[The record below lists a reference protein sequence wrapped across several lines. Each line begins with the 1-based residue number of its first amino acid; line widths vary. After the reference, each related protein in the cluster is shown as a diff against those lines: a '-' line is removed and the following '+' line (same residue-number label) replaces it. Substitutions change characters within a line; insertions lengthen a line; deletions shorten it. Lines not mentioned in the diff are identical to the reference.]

1 MHYHEAANFLFDLR
15 RFSVKP
21 GTERVEAL
29 LDRLDRPDAAVP
41 CVQVTGSNGKGSTAR
56 MTESV
61 LREAGYSVGL
71 YTSPHLSSLTER
83 VRVDGRPMT
92 ESAVAAFVE
101 RVSPWLIEQ
110 AAEGEP
116 LTFFEV
122 VTAMALHEFAR
133 RDVDVAVLEVGL
145 GGEYDA
151 TSAVDPV
158 ATAVTNVSLEHTAV
172 LGDSVAEIART
183 KARIA
188 APGAPMVTACAGEA
202 LAVVRAVATA
212 VNTPVTTVAGPGRDR
227 DSNGHDDGDDGGD
240 SDDSDDGDDGGDGDD
255 SDDGDDS
262 GDSGDSGSNG
272 GGGPAIVAHYE
283 GRVSRTDSQVR
294 FDGTPAGT
302 YRIPL
307 VGEHQA
313 TNAAIAAALADQTCR
328 VIDTDDSSDDE
339 TGVGE
344 RALTGGLARATWP
357 GRFEPVRTAPLT
369 ILDGAHNPAACATLS
384 ATLAEYDYDD
394 LHLVYAAMHDK
405 DHVETAAALPPAAS
419 AITCRPALDRAED
432 PAVLAAALRDA
443 GLESISVGDDVT
455 DALATATDRADAGDC
470 VLVVGSLFAVAE
482 ARAAVTRTVT
492 PRSVDG
498 PAAAR
503 RALEQDG
510 VPPAGVDRAAEGV
523 DHQVCTLRLRGD
535 RADRVAA
542 TFRTVGGEAAV
553 GGLGADPDGSG
564 VDGGGGSDG
573 EQSPVTLAGSVAT
586 FRALCDRLEAA
597 GGGLAGVAGDLRS
610 GLGLDAREVTGDLD
624 PIDPTDSAD
633 SIGLTDSASST
644 VEYPWSHGTAIMGVL
659 NVTPD
664 SFHDGGRHEELADAV
679 AGAKAMVE
687 AGVDVIDVGGEST
700 RPGADPV
707 PAAEE
712 IDRVVPVIKAVCGI
726 DAVSDGAV
734 LVSVD
739 TRKAAVA
746 EAALAAGADI
756 INDVTGLEDPQ
767 MREVVAEAGCPVVV
781 MHSIDAPVD
790 PTNDPE
796 YGDVVDDVIAD
807 LRERLLLAEVAG
819 IDRERVILDPGIGF
833 GKSAAE
839 SFELLGRTDEFR
851 ALGCPILVG
860 HSHKSF
866 FDAVGCGPGEREHAT
881 VAATALAAERGA
893 DLVRVHDVREPCGR
907 GRSPGGER
915 SGRVRVTGPR
925 TAAFCVGATS
935 TRTYG
940 PASAARL

>member
-29 LDRLDRPDAAVP
+29 LDRLDCPDAAVP

-158 ATAVTNVSLEHTAV
+158 ATAVTNVSLEHTSV

-188 APGAPMVTACAGEA
+188 APDAPMVTACTGEA
-202 LAVVRAVATA
+202 LAVVREVAA
-212 VNTPVTTVAGPGRDR
+212 AAGAPVTTVAGPGRDQ
-227 DSNGHDDGDDGGD
+227 DGDGNHNGD
-240 SDDSDDGDDGGDGDD
+240 SDEE
-255 SDDGDDS
+255 
-262 GDSGDSGSNG
+262 
-272 GGGPAIVAHYE
+272 GPAIVAHYE

-294 FDGTPAGT
+294 FDGTSAGM

-313 TNAAIAAALADQTCR
+313 TNAAIAAALADQTGR
-328 VIDTDDSSDDE
+328 VLEDDSSDDE
-339 TGVGE
+339 TEIVE
-344 RALTGGLARATWP
+344 QSLTAGLARATWP

-369 ILDGAHNPAACATLS
+369 VLDGAHNPAACAMST
-384 ATLAEYDYDD
+384 TLAEYDYDD

-419 AITCRPALDRAED
+419 AITCRPALNRAED

-443 GLESISVGDDVT
+443 GLNDVSIGDDVT
-455 DALATATDRADAGDC
+455 DALATATDRANADDC

-503 RALEQDG
+503 RALERSG
-510 VPPAGVDRAAEGV
+510 VPQASADRATAGVDHR
-523 DHQVCTLRLRGD
+523 VCTLRLRGD
-535 RADRVAA
+535 RADRVVGRLAVRRPSVDSVPTQTGAA
-542 TFRTVGGEAAV
+542 STGAGAV
-553 GGLGADPDGSG
+553 MASNRRSPWLGPSRRF
-564 VDGGGGSDG
+564 VHC
-573 EQSPVTLAGSVAT
+573 V
-586 FRALCDRLEAA
+586 
-597 GGGLAGVAGDLRS
+597 
-610 GLGLDAREVTGDLD
+610 
-624 PIDPTDSAD
+624 AD
-633 SIGLTDSASST
+633 SRPPAVDSPGLLGTSGRASVST
-644 VEYPWSHGTAIMGVL
+644 SGTPKTNATRPTRPWSTLG
-659 NVTPD
+659 
-664 SFHDGGRHEELADAV
+664 
-679 AGAKAMVE
+679 
-687 AGVDVIDVGGEST
+687 
-700 RPGADPV
+700 
-707 PAAEE
+707 
-712 IDRVVPVIKAVCGI
+712 
-726 DAVSDGAV
+726 
-734 LVSVD
+734 
-739 TRKAAVA
+739 
-746 EAALAAGADI
+746 
-756 INDVTGLEDPQ
+756 
-767 MREVVAEAGCPVVV
+767 
-781 MHSIDAPVD
+781 
-790 PTNDPE
+790 
-796 YGDVVDDVIAD
+796 
-807 LRERLLLAEVAG
+807 
-819 IDRERVILDPGIGF
+819 
-833 GKSAAE
+833 SA
-839 SFELLGRTDEFR
+839 
-851 ALGCPILVG
+851 
-860 HSHKSF
+860 
-866 FDAVGCGPGEREHAT
+866 
-881 VAATALAAERGA
+881 
-893 DLVRVHDVREPCGR
+893 
-907 GRSPGGER
+907 
-915 SGRVRVTGPR
+915 GPR
-925 TAAFCVGATS
+925 SWACS
-935 TRTYG
+935 T
-940 PASAARL
+940 